1 MLKKILNEGEIVMRQ
16 IFFASMFLLVGFHNS
31 FVYAESVPR
40 HVAADNHVKVV
51 MYDPSNVV
59 LLKGRYGYQ
68 TQIIFAPNEVVQNVS
83 IGDSLAWQAVPVNN
97 NLFIKPVAESK
108 TNMTVLTNNNS
119 YSFQLDSLDSQTNP
133 TYKLQFTYSDGG
145 YDAVGAGNAVSTF
158 DPDKLNWKYSF
169 TGERSLVPLEA
180 FDNDQFTYFKFK
192 QDGMSHT
199 PSIFIVDKDK
209 KETLVNYHMQGEYLV
224 IHDVAKQF
232 TFRDGSSVTSIYND
246 LTIGDFKNVK

>member
-1 MLKKILNEGEIVMRQ
+1 MRQ
-16 IFFASMFLLVGFHNS
+16 LFFASLFLIIGFQNIS
-31 FVYAESVPR
+31 YAESVPR

-51 MYDPSNVV
+51 MYDPNNVV

-68 TQIIFAPNEVVQNVS
+68 TQITFAPNETVQNVS

-97 NLFIKPVAESK
+97 NLFIKPMAESK

-119 YSFQLDSLDSQTNP
+119 YSFQLDSLDSQISP
-133 TYKLQFTYSDGG
+133 TYKLQFTYPDGG
-145 YDAVGAGNAVSTF
+145 YDMGESNAVSTF

-169 TGERSLVPLEA
+169 TGERSLVPVEA
-180 FDNDQFTYFKFK
+180 FDNGQFTYFKFK
-192 QDGMSHT
+192 QDGMSHV
-199 PSIFIVDKDK
+199 PSIFIVDKDQ

-224 IHDVAKQF
+224 VHDVAKQF

-246 LTIGDFKNVK
+246 LAIGDWKNIK